1 MSAVPVVDCTSFFLL
16 SQIATR
22 QHMGELNGAVVRI
35 SSGLNGDGGF
45 GSRENLK
52 ETKGAG
58 NM

>member
-1 MSAVPVVDCTSFFLL
+1 MPVVDCTSFFLL

-45 GSRENLK
+45 GSRENLR